1 MSYFLASSSSKQAVE
16 VLKKRLMEAKVQSQ
30 PYVEKWVNPLY
41 VHEQI
46 GKTNG
51 YCKKEEYCRF

>member
-46 GKTNG
+46 GKTN
-51 YCKKEEYCRF
+51 EYC